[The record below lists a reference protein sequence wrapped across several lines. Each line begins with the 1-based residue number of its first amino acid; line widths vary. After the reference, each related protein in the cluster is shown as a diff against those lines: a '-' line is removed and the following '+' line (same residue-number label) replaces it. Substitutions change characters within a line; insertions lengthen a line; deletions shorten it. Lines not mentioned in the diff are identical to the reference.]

1 MRRNLI
7 SANPAKLI
15 FANNEGHKLNF
26 LSKQTR
32 SKKEKKKSFEE
43 KENNKID
50 DG

>member
-1 MRRNLI
+1 MRTKLI
-7 SANPAKLI
+7 SANLAKLI